1 MAKERDIQ
9 IDMLRC
15 IGLLLVILAHVP
27 INDTVKSIR
36 SFDVMLL
43 VVIAGISFAK
53 SGRNRND
60 FDYKRYFIGRIKR
73 LCVPTWITLAII
85 FGLAAILCLAV
96 HREYLYS
103 VKQMIESILFIG
115 GINGG
120 IGNVWIVRIYMLM
133 AFMTPIFIIIDR
145 KIENDWHLISLFI
158 GMLNINEIIV
168 KGLYVE
174 GTFWGAFIEN
184 IVSSVLCYSVGFLM
198 GIRIA
203 EEKNL
208 SCLRKGVFAFV
219 PLLLIVQIILIKNGI
234 GFVPNSYKYPPQLYY
249 SLYGIVGSL
258 LLYMICSR
266 INVQRCGL
274 RKAIVWL
281 SQKSFDIYLAHTII
295 LKILSWGDVYIR
307 NIFVFKIGFL
317 YYIFVLLAS
326 IIIVVTKDCVITRY
340 ERSK

>member
-9 IDMLRC
+9 IDILRC

-27 INDTVKSIR
+27 INETVKSIR

-43 VVIAGISFAK
+43 VMIAGISFVK
-53 SGRNRND
+53 SGRNKKE
-60 FDYKRYFIGRIKR
+60 FDYKRYLVGRIKR

-103 VKQMIESILFIG
+103 VKQMIESVFFIG

-145 KIENDWHLISLFI
+145 KIENDWKLISLFI
-158 GMLNINEIIV
+158 ALLSINEIIV

-174 GTFWGAFIEN
+174 GTFRGAFVEN
-184 IVSSVLCYSVGFLM
+184 IISSVLCYSVGFLM

-203 EEKNL
+203 EEKNS
-208 SCLRKGVFAFV
+208 SCLRKGLIVFV
-219 PLLLIVQIILIKNGI
+219 PLLLIVQIILINNGT
-234 GFVPNSYKYPPQLYY
+234 GFAPNNYKYPPQLYY

-258 LLYMICSR
+258 LLYLICCR
-266 INVQRCGL
+266 INVQRVGL

-281 SQKSFDIYLAHTII
+281 SQKSFDMYLAHTIV
-295 LKILSWGDVYIR
+295 LKLLSWGDVYIR
-307 NIFVFKIGFL
+307 NIFVFKIGIL
-317 YYIFVLLAS
+317 YYIFVLLVS
-326 IIIVVTKDCVITRY
+326 IIMVAAKDCVIARY